1 MLIEPLQSQNLS
13 SVLERWRVDALEF
26 LRVDVPK
33 LLVIVTIAFVLIRLM
48 KVVINRLL
56 AFSRHESGARAQ
68 QLRTAAGVI
77 GSVGTFVIVFLALMQ
92 ILPVLGVNMGPL
104 LASAGVAGLAI
115 GFGAQTLVHDVINGF
130 FILLEN
136 QYAVGDVVRV
146 AGVKGTVEAMTMR
159 NTTLR
164 DDDGTLHIVPNSEI
178 KIVSNLTRDWAQVA
192 LHVSVAY
199 NEDSDKVVKLLND
212 VAQEVRNDP
221 GFSEDIVA
229 DPQVPGI
236 ERVAGG
242 EVDYLMLVKTRPG
255 RQYAVTRE
263 LRRRIKECFQKNN
276 IQAGNPARV
285 YVLEGA
291 PPTKQ

>member
-1 MLIEPLQSQNLS
+1 MCRRESPMFIEPLQSQNLS
-13 SVLERWRVDALEF
+13 SVLERWRTDGLEF

-33 LLVIVTIAFVLIRLM
+33 LLVIVIIAFVLIRLM

-77 GSVGTFVIVFLALMQ
+77 GSVGTFVIIFLALMQ

-236 ERVAGG
+236 E
-242 EVDYLMLVKTRPG
+242 
-255 RQYAVTRE
+255 
-263 LRRRIKECFQKNN
+263 
-276 IQAGNPARV
+276 
-285 YVLEGA
+285 
-291 PPTKQ
+291 

>member
-33 LLVIVTIAFVLIRLM
+33 LLVIVIIAFVLIRLT

-77 GSVGTFVIVFLALMQ
+77 GSVGTFVIIFLALMQ

-136 QYAVGDVVRV
+136 QYAVGDMVRV

-236 ERVAGG
+236 ERVASG